1 MMSQATADIVG
12 PVLGMLGAAIALA
25 ACLPVA
31 GRVLDARGRATL
43 TAAAVAVATPLRG
56 WHVPTGRVTRPAY
69 APTRRAR
76 RNHAGAHRWTGLAP
90 GQRWAPTTL
99 TTRHQ
104 VRSHAA

>member
-1 MMSQATADIVG
+1 MSAATAEIVG
-12 PVLGMLGAAIALA
+12 PALGMLGAAIALA

-31 GRVLDARGRATL
+31 GRVLDRRGRASI
-43 TAAAVAVATPLRG
+43 TAAAVSATLTPVRG
-56 WHVPTGRVTRPAY
+56 WYVPTGRVTRPAY

-90 GQRWAPTTL
+90 GQRWAPTL